1 MAWPSVARL
10 GAHIT
15 EVIILPADLAG
26 LRGARRL
33 SFVVQDFLHDF
44 QPLAA
49 AAGALNV
56 VAFLIG
62 RLKLHRRQHL
72 RSRTV
77 GVTAEKL
84 VGTSKR
90 VRILRCTCALRLL
103 HAVEDVLQR
112 LRRRAAAQH
121 SQHYKQTES
130 LCLTMIHSRTLV
142 RLTSLTA

>member
-1 MAWPSVARL
+1 M
-10 GAHIT
+10 
-15 EVIILPADLAG
+15 
-26 LRGARRL
+26 
-33 SFVVQDFLHDF
+33 VQDFLHDF
-44 QPLAA
+44 QPLTA

-72 RSRTV
+72 RSGTV

-84 VGTSKR
+84 VRTSEG
-90 VRILRCTCALRLL
+90 VRALRQTRALRLL

-112 LRRRAAAQH
+112 LRGRAAAQH

-130 LCLTMIHSRTLV
+130 LCLTMIHSRTLI
-142 RLTSLTA
+142 RLTPLTA